1 MKGSMYIN
9 ILGTTTGVLLIAL
22 GIVFMAAGP
31 LLMKPLDSMLM
42 NSARGLRTSSGAI
55 ITLTEGVSNSSGMIN
70 EVQTSMNTTSL
81 VLFRTGDVL
90 NQTVG
95 ILEETRIILPAIAN
109 DMASMPPMLR
119 NIMPGN
125 HFDEVAE
132 RTENVAAKLG
142 LLNGQLENLS
152 TDVIQTSE
160 AIDGVASAV
169 DTLRE
174 DLLSAEGSFSEAAE
188 KWNSLLTI

>member
-152 TDVIQTSE
+152 TDVIQTS
-160 AIDGVASAV
+160 
-169 DTLRE
+169 RQ
-174 DLLSAEGSFSEAAE
+174 
-188 KWNSLLTI
+188 